1 MGGSVR
7 AVTLKLRLLNNC
19 KIVMLSVIDIYTNYD
34 YDYDS
39 DYDRPR
45 GC

>member
-1 MGGSVR
+1 MDGSVR

-19 KIVMLSVIDIYTNYD
+19 NIVMLSVIDIYTNYD

>member
-1 MGGSVR
+1 MDGSVR

-19 KIVMLSVIDIYTNYD
+19 NIVMLSVIDIYTNYD
-34 YDYDS
+34 YDYNS